1 MSQRIC
7 IACQARWCCA
17 NKEARF
23 RIGNAVKKATNPW
36 LFSWRIAGC
45 ANCAYDDA
53 RRWMQAM
60 YATPSGGKP
69 LRCEV
74 QSISPRHSM
83 I

>member
-1 MSQRIC
+1 MQLKKPRIRGFFHG
-7 IACQARWCCA
+7 ASRT
-17 NKEARF
+17 
-23 RIGNAVKKATNPW
+23 V
-36 LFSWRIAGC
+36 RIAF
-45 ANCAYDDA
+45 YDDA